1 MQMQATRPVA
11 DSRPVTRPE
20 FAEIL
25 DRVRKLRPEIESRA
39 LSTAKAKRVPA
50 ETMDALRDADV
61 FRTMQPARFG
71 GYEYGPAE
79 LAQIG
84 FELGRACGST
94 GWCGTLA
101 VCFGWMT
108 AFFPLEAQQE
118 VWDNP
123 DNLLA
128 VSYVPT
134 PKVEVV
140 DGGYKISGSWP
151 WASGVDSA
159 AWLILAALLPG
170 TAGPPTL
177 AWCLVP
183 VSDVAIDHDSWNV
196 SGLEG
201 TGSKTVAISDPVFVP
216 KHRVLPIGAI
226 FSGKVPGLEVAGNH
240 QARFGYPTFGPTALV
255 SPIVGMAQGALD
267 AFTETARTARRMA
280 RPGVFEKVAE
290 STLIQSL
297 IGQAAAR
304 IDAAQTLML
313 TSLQE
318 GQDIVRAG
326 GTLSNSACASAAITV
341 LPRGPRPRS
350 STTSSSNPA
359 QPRRMR
365 TTVCSDFGAT
375 PIPPHCT
382 PASTGTPCRP
392 SMGRSNSGCSRRAYS
407 EFGRCA
413 GPTAKTTGQ
422 ISVKAGRALH
432 QHRELI
438 VAREES
444 NENCTVGFRIGR
456 TVCAGSDG
464 ADEQRAGERSN
475 RYQQRGELWHG
486 LQPSA
491 LQHAHPNQQ
500 R

>member
-1 MQMQATRPVA
+1 MQTEATFQAANRKTA
-11 DSRPVTRPE
+11 ARPE

-25 DRVRKLRPEIESRA
+25 DRVRKLRPEIASRA
-39 LSTAKAKRVPA
+39 LAAEKAKHVPA
-50 ETMDALRDADV
+50 ETMAALRDADV
-61 FRTMQPARFG
+61 FRVMQPKRFG

-140 DGGYKISGSWP
+140 DGGFKISGSWP

-159 AWLILAALLPG
+159 AWLILSALLPS
-170 TAGPPTL
+170 ADGPPSL

-183 VSDVAIDHDSWNV
+183 VSDVIVDHNSWNV

-201 TGSKTVAISDPVFVP
+201 TGSKTVAINDPVFVP
-216 KHRVLPIGAI
+216 DHRVLPLGRI
-226 FSGKVPGLEVAGNH
+226 FSGKVPGVEIPGNC

-255 SPIVGMAQGALD
+255 APIVGMAQGALD
-267 AFTETARTARRMA
+267 AFTETARGARRMA

-290 STLIQSL
+290 SALIQSL
-297 IGQAAAR
+297 VGQAAAR
-304 IDAAQTLML
+304 IDAARTLML

-318 GQDIVRAG
+318 GQEVVRSG
-326 GTLSNSACASAAITV
+326 GTLEIEQRVRIRRNHGFAS
-341 LPRGPRPRS
+341 R
-350 STTSSSNPA
+350 TSSEVVNDIFAKS
-359 QPRRMR
+359 
-365 TTVCSDFGAT
+365 GA
-375 PIPPHCT
+375 
-382 PASTGTPCRP
+382 AAADENNRVQ
-392 SMGRSNSGCSRRAYS
+392 RFWRDAN
-407 EFGRCA
+407 
-413 GPTAKTTGQ
+413 TA
-422 ISVKAGRALH
+422 ALH
-432 QHRELI
+432 ASIDWDTLS
-438 VAREES
+438 ALY
-444 NENCTVGFRIGR
+444 
-456 TVCAGSDG
+456 G
-464 ADEQRAGERSN
+464 A
-475 RYQQRGELWHG
+475 QQLG
-486 LQPSA
+486 LQP
-491 LQHAHPNQQ
+491 QGIF
-500 R
+500 

>member
-1 MQMQATRPVA
+1 MGGNDMQLGSTLPVRARKTAARP
-11 DSRPVTRPE
+11 D

-25 DRVRKLRPEIESRA
+25 QRVRKLRPEIESRA
-39 LSTAKAKRVPA
+39 LAAEKAKRVPA

-61 FRTMQPARFG
+61 FRLMQPARFC

-101 VCFGWMT
+101 ICFGWMT
-108 AFFPLEAQQE
+108 SFFPLEAQEE
-118 VWDNP
+118 VWDDP

-140 DGGYKISGSWP
+140 DGGIKISGSWP

-159 AWLILAALLPG
+159 TWLILSALIPNKE
-170 TAGPPTL
+170 GPPSL

-183 VSDVAIDHDSWNV
+183 ISDVIVDHNSWNV
-196 SGLEG
+196 SGLQG
-201 TGSKTVAISDPVFVP
+201 TGSKTVAVVDPIFVP
-216 KHRVLPIGAI
+216 KHRVLPLTAI
-226 FSGKVPGLEVAGNH
+226 FSGQVPGLEVPGNN

-267 AFTETARTARRMA
+267 AFTDTARSAKRMA

-290 STLIQSL
+290 SPLIQSL

-304 IDAAQTLML
+304 IDAARTLMV

-326 GTLSNSACASAAITV
+326 GKPDIELRVRIRRNHGFAG
-341 LPRGPRPRS
+341 R
-350 STTSSSNPA
+350 TSSEVVHEIFAKS
-359 QPRRMR
+359 
-365 TTVCSDFGAT
+365 GAT
-375 PIPPHCT
+375 AADENNRVQRFWRDAT
-382 PASTGTPCRP
+382 VA
-392 SMGRSNSGCSRRAYS
+392 
-407 EFGRCA
+407 
-413 GPTAKTTGQ
+413 
-422 ISVKAGRALH
+422 ALH
-432 QHRELI
+432 SSIDWDALS
-438 VAREES
+438 ALS
-444 NENCTVGFRIGR
+444 GT
-456 TVCAGSDG
+456 
-464 ADEQRAGERSN
+464 
-475 RYQQRGELWHG
+475 QQLG
-486 LQPSA
+486 LQP
-491 LQHAHPNQQ
+491 QGIY
-500 R
+500 

>member
-1 MQMQATRPVA
+1 MQMEAARGVA
-11 DSRPVTRPE
+11 SRIAIQRPE
-20 FAEIL
+20 FSEIL
-25 DRVRKLRPEIESRA
+25 DRVRKLRPDIDARA
-39 LSTAKAKRVPA
+39 LATEKARRVPA
-50 ETMDALRDADV
+50 ETMEALRAADV
-61 FRTMQPARFG
+61 FRMMQPYRFG

-118 VWDNP
+118 VWDDP

-128 VSYVPT
+128 VSYMPS

-140 DGGYKISGSWP
+140 DGGYRVSGSWP

-159 AWLILAALLPG
+159 KWLILSLMIPG
-170 TAGPPTL
+170 KDAPSL

-183 VSDVAIDHDSWNV
+183 VSDVVIDHDSWNV

-201 TGSKTVAISDPVFVP
+201 SGSKTVYITDPVFVP
-216 KHRVLPIGAI
+216 YHRVLPIGAI
-226 FSGKVPGLEVAGNH
+226 FSGKVPGLEIAGND

-267 AFTETARTARRMA
+267 AFTETARGAKRMA

-290 STLIQSL
+290 SPLIQRL

-304 IDAAQTLML
+304 IDAARILML

-326 GTLSNSACASAAITV
+326 GTPDIELRVRIRRNHGFAARTSAEVVNDIFAKSGAAAADEKNRV
-341 LPRGPRPRS
+341 QRFWRDA
-350 STTSSSNPA
+350 NA
-359 QPRRMR
+359 
-365 TTVCSDFGAT
+365 A
-375 PIPPHCT
+375 
-382 PASTGTPCRP
+382 
-392 SMGRSNSGCSRRAYS
+392 
-407 EFGRCA
+407 
-413 GPTAKTTGQ
+413 
-422 ISVKAGRALH
+422 ALH
-432 QHRELI
+432 ASIDWDTLS
-438 VAREES
+438 ALY
-444 NENCTVGFRIGR
+444 
-456 TVCAGSDG
+456 G
-464 ADEQRAGERSN
+464 A
-475 RYQQRGELWHG
+475 QQLG
-486 LQPSA
+486 LQP
-491 LQHAHPNQQ
+491 QGVF
-500 R
+500 